1 MTMIQKF
8 LWPKESKIIQKQ
20 LKEQFNINLTQDIK
34 LIRTAKDKIRFFTG
48 NLDPKDITEISE
60 IAFIETLG
68 LYGIREDKSGDLRL
82 SIDATQIL
90 NPEKNIL
97 KLNPEET
104 NTYFK
109 GEDLDKEAAKGML
122 IIQSSDS
129 DFLGCAKSTGEK
141 LLNHIPKARRIRD

>member
-1 MTMIQKF
+1 MMIQTF
-8 LWPKESKIIQKQ
+8 LWPKESKAIQEQ
-20 LKEQFNINLTQDIK
+20 LKEQFNIK
-34 LIRTAKDKIRFFTG
+34 LYDGMKLVRTAKDKIRFFTG
-48 NLDPKDITEISE
+48 SMDIEDIKQISE

-68 LYGIREDKSGDLRL
+68 LYGIREDKSGELRL

-97 KLNPEET
+97 KLNSEET
-104 NTYFK
+104 NTYLK
-109 GEDLDKEAAKGML
+109 GEDLDKEAEKGML

-141 LLNHIPKARRIRD
+141 LLNHIPKARRMRT